1 MSVRYEELAPRE
13 FRERLATAPIAYL
26 PLGTLEWHG
35 EHLPLGTDA
44 LESHAFF
51 CRLAEEVGGIVLP
64 SLHLGPDRTRN
75 VNGEVLIGMDFW
87 LEGEEKNLH
96 AQRLDGSAYWVPD
109 DLFAAM
115 LDATLAQL
123 KRAGFRIVVGHGHG
137 PSTTYF
143 AGHVDE
149 WRERFGL
156 VCMTARTPEDDPVE
170 EHHTHG
176 VMTDHAAS
184 NETAL
189 VMALRPELVHLD
201 RLPED
206 PEERLIGVAGEDP
219 RAGASPEYGER
230 CLEIQ
235 TARMALILR
244 RELERL

>member
-1 MSVRYEELAPRE
+1 
-13 FRERLATAPIAYL
+13 
-26 PLGTLEWHG
+26 
-35 EHLPLGTDA
+35 D
-44 LESHAFF
+44 
-51 CRLAEEVGGIVLP
+51 
-64 SLHLGPDRTRN
+64 
-75 VNGEVLIGMDFW
+75 VNGAVMIGMDFW
-87 LEGEEKNLH
+87 LEGEEKNPH
-96 AQRLDGSAYWVPD
+96 AQQLDGSAYWVPD

-143 AGHVDE
+143 AGQIDE
-149 WRERFGL
+149 WRKRFGL

-235 TARMALILR
+235 TARMAPILR